1 MFENPEALNR
11 IKSMY
16 SFATAVAKNHQ
27 ILMLTS
33 NDNRTTNISDYT
45 GNSVKAEFFSDEDE
59 ALISKALK
67 SLGFS
72 VKHFYNE
79 DDFIKYI
86 IKMSSQ
92 NLSEYIV
99 LSSAQKGTKIGRKS
113 LIPLFCDLYNVKYIG
128 SNPYVVSLCR
138 DKYRTSCI
146 LKENQINTPH
156 SWMYDIRYG
165 WIGSSPEGYPNQLI
179 IKPNYEASSIGISEE
194 NIGYFDAEFF
204 EKVKNLSKSYH
215 QEVLV
220 EEFIEGYEVEVPVIC
235 DGDPFCVF
243 PAGISLNTK
252 DFLGTQILNYN
263 IRYHDA
269 YSFYDFSNKN
279 LQLANRIMECTCK
292 VAKLLNIS
300 GLGRIDFRIDANQNI
315 YITDISTNPHYTL
328 HSSYFYV
335 FQQLGLNYEDLI
347 ACLIASSLM
356 NNTRNKK

>member
-45 GNSVKAEFFSDEDE
+45 GNSVKAEFFSDED
-59 ALISKALK
+59 
-67 SLGFS
+67 
-72 VKHFYNE
+72 
-79 DDFIKYI
+79 DFIKYI

-113 LIPLFCDLYNVKYIG
+113 LIPSFCDLYNVKYIG

-179 IKPNYEASSIGISEE
+179 IKPNYEASSIGISVSDE
-194 NIGYFDAEFF
+194 
-204 EKVKNLSKSYH
+204 
-215 QEVLV
+215 
-220 EEFIEGYEVEVPVIC
+220 
-235 DGDPFCVF
+235 
-243 PAGISLNTK
+243 
-252 DFLGTQILNYN
+252 
-263 IRYHDA
+263 
-269 YSFYDFSNKN
+269 
-279 LQLANRIMECTCK
+279 
-292 VAKLLNIS
+292 
-300 GLGRIDFRIDANQNI
+300 
-315 YITDISTNPHYTL
+315 
-328 HSSYFYV
+328 
-335 FQQLGLNYEDLI
+335 
-347 ACLIASSLM
+347 
-356 NNTRNKK
+356 